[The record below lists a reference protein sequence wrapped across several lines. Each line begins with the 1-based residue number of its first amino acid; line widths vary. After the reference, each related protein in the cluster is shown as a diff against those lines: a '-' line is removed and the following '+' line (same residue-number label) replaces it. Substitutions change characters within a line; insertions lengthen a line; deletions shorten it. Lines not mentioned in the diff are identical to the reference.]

1 MMRNK
6 QAVVFVAIPLT
17 EIKKFIL
24 IDLIAGT
31 ALYFA
36 IKFPFHSLIAASAG
50 SMFGP
55 MIIRQSM
62 KVMRNRGK

>member
-1 MMRNK
+1 MRNK
-6 QAVVFVAIPLT
+6 EAVVFVAIPLV

-24 IDLIAGT
+24 IDIVAGT

-62 KVMRNRGK
+62 KFMQKRDK